1 LLLERVSGSLEYLV
15 VEGESLGVGKER
27 GLGLVIAV
35 LADIWKLR
43 TLLYETAGRGLPFQ
57 TERLNSACVGLI
69 IVATSFVIR
78 CLMVKPEKCSIQ
90 AHPRR
95 KR

>member
-1 LLLERVSGSLEYLV
+1 V

-35 LADIWKLR
+35 SGHLEQR
-43 TLLYETAGRGLPFQ
+43 TLLYETAGSGRIPFQ
-57 TERLNSACVGLI
+57 TERLNSACVGFI
-69 IVATSFVIR
+69 IVATLFAVG

-90 AHPRR
+90 APPRP
-95 KR
+95 KRGAQAWRRNGH